1 MRDIRILG
9 GESLERL
16 YGAFMG
22 AFADYA
28 VPVSWSV
35 DEFAESNARRGL
47 DLSLSLG
54 AYEGERIVGFILNGR
69 GSWGGRP
76 AVYDLGTGVLPEARG
91 GGLSGE
97 LAARLV
103 DFLPGRGIERYV
115 LEVLRDNAP
124 AIKTYE
130 RAGFRVSRHL
140 ECPGGSFAD
149 PGLPEPGGLEIVELP
164 AGPAFPRGLFASF
177 RDWEPTW
184 QNSDDSVVRMPGSLV
199 ALGARLDGRL
209 AGHAIA
215 SPKGTIWQ
223 LAVARG
229 ERGRGIGAALLHEL
243 SLRVGPVL
251 RYINVQADDK
261 ATLGLLA
268 RCGISDGVG
277 QFEMTR
283 ALQG

>member
-1 MRDIRILG
+1 VREIR
-9 GESLERL
+9 SLAEEDEGRIFE
-16 YGAFMG
+16 AFMA
-22 AFADYA
+22 AFADYS
-28 VPVSWSV
+28 VPVAWSRADF
-35 DEFAESNARRGL
+35 DEANARRGF
-47 DLSLSLG
+47 DRSISLG
-54 AYEGERIVGFILNGR
+54 AYEGGRIVGFVLNGS
-69 GSWGGRP
+69 GTWGGEK
-76 AVYDLGTGVLPEARG
+76 AAYDLGTGVLPEARG
-91 GGLSGE
+91 GGLSGAIAAE
-97 LAARLV
+97 LVR
-103 DFLPGRGIERYV
+103 FLPGLGFGRYV
-115 LEVLRDNAP
+115 LEVIRDNLP
-124 AIKTYE
+124 ALKTYE
-130 RAGFRVSRHL
+130 KAGFAVTREL
-140 ECPGGSFAD
+140 ECPEGSYAD
-149 PGLPEPGGLEIVELP
+149 PGIPSPSGLDFVDLPLGH
-164 AGPAFPRGLFASF
+164 AFPRSTLSSF